1 MNELAKS
8 NVLDTPIAADQTTCR
23 RGADRAQVIAHVLA
37 YSPEELARQNQAL
50 GLMVNKFHVE
60 EMRAQL
66 FAYFRRVV

>member
-1 MNELAKS
+1 MNKLTES
-8 NVLDTPIAADQTTCR
+8 NVSDLPAVTDQPTCR

-37 YSPEELARQNQAL
+37 YTPEELARQNQAL